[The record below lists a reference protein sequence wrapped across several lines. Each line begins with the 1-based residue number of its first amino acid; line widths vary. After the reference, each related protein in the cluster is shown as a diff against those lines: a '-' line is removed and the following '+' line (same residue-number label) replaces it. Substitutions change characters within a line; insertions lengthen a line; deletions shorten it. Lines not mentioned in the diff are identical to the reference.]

1 MSRDSLGR
9 FAVSVFDRLRIDVRR
24 AAILAH
30 LARHIT
36 TEEDH
41 AAFARIAVD
50 WGIPCPLPEVAPGC
64 YANTTDPAF
73 LAALGAP

>member
-9 FAVSVFDRLRIDVRR
+9 FAVGVFARARIDVRR

-30 LARHIT
+30 LARHLI

-41 AAFARIAVD
+41 AAFGRIASD
-50 WGIPCPLPEVAPGC
+50 WGISCPLPEVAPGI
-64 YANTTDPAF
+64 YANTIDPVF